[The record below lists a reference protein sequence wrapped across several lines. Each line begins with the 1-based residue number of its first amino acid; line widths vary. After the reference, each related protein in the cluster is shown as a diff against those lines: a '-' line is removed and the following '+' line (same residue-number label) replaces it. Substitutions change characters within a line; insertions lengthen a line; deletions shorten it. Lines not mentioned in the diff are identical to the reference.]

1 MNNWIIIIA
10 THISLH
16 KNDIFPFT
24 NDVSLFNY
32 VFFCHLIFF
41 LTAFLHTTILPKRPL
56 RKSPFYTIFG
66 VSFGA
71 CTRVQALK
79 MGSNDI
85 FWAVVLVRTFE
96 CPIFVVIS
104 LKKYQIC

>member
-1 MNNWIIIIA
+1 MM
-10 THISLH
+10 
-16 KNDIFPFT
+16 FR
-24 NDVSLFNY
+24 
-32 VFFCHLIFF
+32 CLIMFF
-41 LTAFLHTTILPKRPL
+41 LSFNLFFKSAFLHTTILPKRPL